1 MSEERLSEFLRTGND
16 WEKLK
21 TSIPGVFIQKLPPY
35 RSSPARLAIEVNPVD
50 SSGNPTKR
58 RGLLIRFTDE
68 YASFKEILEDEGFPR
83 LLELLDKVNP
93 GSGQRSKSKNDDV
106 IVI

>member
-1 MSEERLSEFLRTGND
+1 MSEERLGEFLRTGND

-50 SSGNPTKR
+50 SS
-58 RGLLIRFTDE
+58 
-68 YASFKEILEDEGFPR
+68 PR

-93 GSGQRSKSKNDDV
+93 GSGQRSKSRSDDV